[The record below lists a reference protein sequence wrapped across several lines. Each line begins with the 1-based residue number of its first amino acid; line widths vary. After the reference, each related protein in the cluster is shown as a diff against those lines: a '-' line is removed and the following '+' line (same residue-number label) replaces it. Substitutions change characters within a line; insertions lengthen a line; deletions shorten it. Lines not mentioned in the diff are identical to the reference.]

1 MKIEKSLIKDT
12 RQKETVPFFELYVQ
26 ITSHFIV
33 FTCFYLE
40 GLLLFRLLLSLSLD
54 PELVSKM
61 LAPLLPLLAAAAE
74 AAEEVAA
81 ATIAAREYKLYKEN
95 PFK

>member
-1 MKIEKSLIKDT
+1 M
-12 RQKETVPFFELYVQ
+12 ETVPFFELYVQ

-61 LAPLLPLLAAAAE
+61 LAPLLPLLPAAAE
-74 AAEEVAA
+74 AEEEVAAAA

>member
-12 RQKETVPFFELYVQ
+12 RQMETVPFFELYVQ

-74 AAEEVAA
+74 AEEEAA
-81 ATIAAREYKLYKEN
+81 VEADSRRDDG
-95 PFK
+95 